1 MNIMVTLKKIKRINN
16 IVSAEYY
23 PEGDSSDIGI
33 IKYDIDNKNVIS
45 VEYCSKDM
53 ESHLKGY
60 SKKAVI
66 AIEKLGEKNEF
77 PEIYNYMWY

>member
-16 IVSAEYY
+16 MVSAEYY

-60 SKKAVI
+60 SKK
-66 AIEKLGEKNEF
+66 LL
-77 PEIYNYMWY
+77 